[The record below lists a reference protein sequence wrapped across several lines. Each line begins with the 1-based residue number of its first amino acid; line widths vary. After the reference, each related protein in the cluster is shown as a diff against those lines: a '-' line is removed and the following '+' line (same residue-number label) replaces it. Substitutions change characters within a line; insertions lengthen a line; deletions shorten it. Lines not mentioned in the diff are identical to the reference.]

1 MHFFGGINFWVGRG
15 GIKNAIV
22 TFETCQVFV
31 FFFWFRYVVDIGG
44 QFIDYISNLKYL
56 DFGLCVGR

>member
-1 MHFFGGINFWVGRG
+1 MHFFGGINFGVGWDGVGRG

-44 QFIDYISNLKYL
+44 QFLLIILVIL
-56 DFGLCVGR
+56 I

>member
-1 MHFFGGINFWVGRG
+1 MGWDGVGSGGT
-15 GIKNAIV
+15 KNAIV

-31 FFFWFRYVVDIGG
+31 FFFWFRYVVDTGG
-44 QFIDYISNLKYL
+44 HYISYSNLKYF

>member
-1 MHFFGGINFWVGRG
+1 MHFFGGINFEVGWDEVGRG

-31 FFFWFRYVVDIGG
+31 VFLLV
-44 QFIDYISNLKYL
+44 
-56 DFGLCVGR
+56 